1 VLDRDRLARCDSGVR
16 TEVGGSARNVL
27 YFDTREGRYSATG
40 IRDSKGI
47 GGHLREGATGI
58 IEDLDGFRASVC
70 DRCSN
75 LEMLNTVDGV
85 RT

>member
-1 VLDRDRLARCDSGVR
+1 MLDSDRLARCDGGVR
-16 TEVGGSARNVL
+16 TEVGSRARNVFH
-27 YFDTREGRYSATG
+27 FDTREGRYSATG
-40 IRDSKGI
+40 IRDPEGI

-75 LEMLNTVDGV
+75 LEMLNAVDGV